1 MWLKSLFLSNFRN
14 FRRLDIGFCPHLNLF
29 WGDNGEGKT
38 NLLEAIY
45 CLGHGISHRTNSE
58 EELIKWKEEGLYLK
72 GEGSKLERLFTYEF
86 LLSRKNPKVRKVN
99 SHRVNFRDSTK
110 WLWMVTFSP
119 EDVWLVKG
127 GPAQRR
133 KFLDAK
139 LPLFNLRYPYLRFS
153 YRRILFQRNRL
164 LSLAKKDKQVDEHLQ
179 SWDKQLV
186 DLGSAIVKL
195 RLEGLEKLES
205 FFKEIYPRVI
215 GRSCKVNL
223 VYGSSFLKNTASS
236 LPIEEIKNAFYKD
249 LALKRAKEMELRIT
263 LVGPH
268 RDDFFILVDGINL
281 RSFGSRGEQRIAALS
296 LKLAELD
303 LVKLKEG
310 DYPVSLLDDI
320 TSELDPGRQKLLLNL
335 VQSQSQVFLTTT
347 QPSLF
352 ESSLLQDARLYQI
365 KANQA
370 NQVRK

>member
-14 FRRLDIGFCPHLNLF
+14 FKRLDIRFCSRLNLF

-38 NLLEAIY
+38 NLLEAIH

-58 EELIKWKEEGLYLK
+58 GELIKWKEEGLYLK
-72 GEGSKLERLFTYEF
+72 GEGIKSERLFTYEF
-86 LLSRKNPKVRKVN
+86 FLSRKNPKVRRVD
-99 SHRVNFRDSTK
+99 SHRVNFRDPTK

-119 EDVWLVKG
+119 EDIWLVRG
-127 GPAQRR
+127 SPVERR

-139 LPLFNLRYPYLRFS
+139 LPLFNPRYSYLRFS
-153 YRRILFQRNRL
+153 YRRILSQRNYL
-164 LSLAKKDKQVDEHLQ
+164 LSLAKKGKRGDEYLE
-179 SWDKQLV
+179 SWDEQLV
-186 DLGSAIVKL
+186 DLGSMIVKL

-215 GRSCKVNL
+215 GRDCKVNL
-223 VYGSSFLKNTASS
+223 VYQSSFLKNAASS
-236 LPIEEIKNAFYKD
+236 LPMEEIKNAFYKE
-249 LALKRAKEMELRIT
+249 LALKRAKEMESRIT

-303 LVKLKEG
+303 LVKLKED

-320 TSELDPGRQKLLLNL
+320 TSELDSRRQKLLLNL
-335 VQSQSQVFLTTT
+335 VQNQSQVFLTTT

-352 ESSLLQDARLYQI
+352 ESSLSEDTYLYQV
-365 KANQA
+365 KT
-370 NQVRK
+370 NQVRKQG